1 MSTTA
6 AGRWAG
12 SNAVVTDLGRLPK
25 CGTAITARFCESCA
39 VARAMYG
46 GEPVERAMSQA
57 LQVFGNRRWLWP
69 IATFALAYAAVAIT
83 YAVVESIWRIPHS
96 YVANFICWDGAWIL
110 GAAAEGYPQVLPS
123 ANGHLTESTA
133 AFFPLYPLLM
143 RAAAVL
149 TFGNWKVAP
158 LVTQIVT
165 GIAMALAV
173 WRYVAEDLGEQAADR
188 AVVLTALL
196 PGSVVMAMGY
206 TEPLAIALSAWCFLE
221 LRCRRWVLAGVAGAL
236 GSITRPDMLA
246 LTAACLWSAVAAFS
260 KDGDRKAFLAPI
272 LAPLG
277 MAGWLGILAARY
289 HSLGWW
295 FLLQRQAWGMRF
307 DFGHLNMVRLLWLT
321 PEPEH
326 YPVFWVLADVTLLL
340 FAAGLLLAWR
350 KLRPEVR
357 VYVISVAAL
366 SLGSSLPT
374 IRYLF
379 KAWPVSVA
387 GVGMSRRTYLAVA
400 TVLAVAF
407 IAQAVWWP
415 MQRAGAP
422 AP

>member
-1 MSTTA
+1 MSTTT
-6 AGRWAG
+6 GGVGGG
-12 SNAVVTDLGRLPK
+12 STAIATDLGRLPK
-25 CGTAITARFCESCA
+25 CGTGITAGFCESCA

-46 GEPVERAMSQA
+46 GEPVERAKSQA
-57 LQVFGNRRWLWP
+57 LEVFGNRRWLWP
-69 IATFALAYAAVAIT
+69 IATFGLAYAALAIT
-83 YAVVESIWRIPHS
+83 YAVVESIWRVPHP
-96 YVANFICWDGAWIL
+96 YMANFICWDGAWIL
-110 GAAAEGYPQVLPS
+110 GAATEGYPQVLPS

-133 AFFPLYPLLM
+133 AFFPLYPLLL
-143 RAAAVL
+143 RAAAVV
-149 TFGNWKVAP
+149 TFGNWKAAP
-158 LVTQIVT
+158 FVTQIAT
-165 GIAMALAV
+165 GTAMALAV

-196 PGSVVMAMGY
+196 PGSTVMAMGY
-206 TEPLAIALSAWCFLE
+206 TEPLAIALSAWCLLE
-221 LRCRRWVLAGVAGAL
+221 LRRRRWVLAGVAGAL

-246 LTAACLWSAVAAFS
+246 LTAACLWSAAASFY
-260 KDGDRKAFLAPI
+260 KDRDRKAFLAPI

-307 DFGHLNMVRLLWLT
+307 DFGHLNMGRLLWLT
-321 PEPEH
+321 PEPEQH
-326 YPVFWVLADVTLLL
+326 PVFYVLADVTLLL

-350 KLRPEVR
+350 KLRPEAR

-387 GVGMSRRTYLAVA
+387 GVALSRRTYLAVA

-407 IAQAVWWP
+407 IAQSVWWP
-415 MQRAGAP
+415 MQRAGSP